1 MRISNTVIHIGLCTK
16 GVYIFLYIFLFI
28 CFIFVAGSIG
38 PLMSIRVLCTLTG
51 TSYSVAITHFIES
64 ATVIFEISEIRR
76 YGVQDPDLDVAVQ
89 SV

>member
-1 MRISNTVIHIGLCTK
+1 MYNRVRIL
-16 GVYIFLYIFLFI
+16 YFFLYIFLFI
-28 CFIFVAGSIG
+28 YFIFVAGSIG

-64 ATVIFEISEIRR
+64 ATVLLFSEISEIRC

-89 SV
+89 TV

>member
-1 MRISNTVIHIGLCTK
+1 M
-16 GVYIFLYIFLFI
+16 
-28 CFIFVAGSIG
+28 AGSIG

-64 ATVIFEISEIRR
+64 ATVIFEISEIRC

>member
-1 MRISNTVIHIGLCTK
+1 M
-16 GVYIFLYIFLFI
+16 
-28 CFIFVAGSIG
+28 AGSIG

-51 TSYSVAITHFIES
+51 TPYLVDDTHSIES
-64 ATVIFEISEIRR
+64 VTLLLLSEISEIRR

>member
-1 MRISNTVIHIGLCTK
+1 M
-16 GVYIFLYIFLFI
+16 
-28 CFIFVAGSIG
+28 AGSIG